1 MQFNTQED
9 RIAAI
14 KKACDELGKIYGDMK
29 FQEHML
35 VEFKQSFVPNTT
47 APAVVETPATPA
59 PTPAPVKAKATKA
72 KAEPVV
78 EAPAPVAPV
87 VDAKVEAPAPVVAA
101 PVVEAPAPVA
111 PVVQAKV
118 EAPTP
123 ASTCPIK
130 TASELREVMLKR
142 FNESGRTAEVQAALK
157 AALLEATGSE
167 KVLEVKP
174 ELIAAGYNA
183 IMSVAI

>member
-9 RIAAI
+9 RIATI
-14 KKACDELGKIYGDMK
+14 KKACEELGKIYGDMK

-35 VEFKQSFVPNTT
+35 VEYKLSFVPN
-47 APAVVETPATPA
+47 APSVVVQVTNAEPAKPVVEEP
-59 PTPAPVKAKATKA
+59 KAKAPTKA
-72 KAEPVV
+72 KVKAEAAPAPAPVV
-78 EAPAPVAPV
+78 EAPAP
-87 VDAKVEAPAPVVAA
+87 A
-101 PVVEAPAPVA
+101 PVVEAPAPV
-111 PVVQAKV
+111 V
-118 EAPTP
+118 EAP
-123 ASTCPIK
+123 ASDCPIK

-142 FNESGRTAEVQAALK
+142 FNESGRTAEVQSALK

-183 IMSVAI
+183 IMAVTI

>member
-47 APAVVETPATPA
+47 VTVTTSAAPVVVEAPA
-59 PTPAPVKAKATKA
+59 APVKAKATKP

-87 VDAKVEAPAPVVAA
+87 VEAKVEAP
-101 PVVEAPAPVA
+101 A

-118 EAPTP
+118 EAPAPVVQAKVEAPAP

-157 AALLEATGSE
+157 AAIFETTGSE
-167 KVLEVKP
+167 KVLDVKP
-174 ELIAAGYNA
+174 ELIAAAYNA
-183 IMSVAI
+183 IMAVAI

>member
-35 VEFKQSFVPNTT
+35 TEFKQSFVPNTT
-47 APAVVETPATPA
+47 VTVTTSAAPVVPAVVEAPA
-59 PTPAPVKAKATKA
+59 APVKAKATKP

-87 VDAKVEAPAPVVAA
+87 VEAKVEAPAPVVQA
-101 PVVEAPAPVA
+101 PV
-111 PVVQAKV
+111 
-118 EAPTP
+118 
-123 ASTCPIK
+123 STCPIK
-130 TASELREVMLKR
+130 TASELREVILKR
-142 FNESGRTAEVQAALK
+142 FNESGRTAEVQDALK

-183 IMSVAI
+183 IMAVAI